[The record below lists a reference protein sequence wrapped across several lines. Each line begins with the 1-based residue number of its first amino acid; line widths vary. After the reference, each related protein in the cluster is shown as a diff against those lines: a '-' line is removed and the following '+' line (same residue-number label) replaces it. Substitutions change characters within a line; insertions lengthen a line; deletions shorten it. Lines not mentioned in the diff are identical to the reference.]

1 MENETGLRIFFWLG
15 TFIMLTL
22 TFSVLFITV
31 MYQKK
36 VHKMKQKESE
46 NLLKASLDSEKNE
59 RKRIASDLHDSVSGD
74 ISAVRNYIA
83 ILNKK
88 EQDPYNKSILEEV
101 TGALNN
107 TLNNIQ
113 EISYNLMPPLLEISG
128 LIPTLNDYF
137 ERVKKWSNVSITTR
151 YHTDTIP
158 LSPSEV
164 YELYRIIQEFVHNM
178 IKHGNVTQI
187 HFSVRIE
194 NNVLIFEMTDDGSYF
209 DFYKN
214 MESTSGMGL
223 KNIISRTRKI
233 GAVLKQTSNEK
244 GNNIVIHL
252 KKQHHVTDSHCR

>member
-1 MENETGLRIFFWLG
+1 MKLFFWLG

-22 TFSVLFITV
+22 TLSVLFITV

-36 VHKMKQKESE
+36 VHKMRQKESE
-46 NLLKASLDSEKNE
+46 HLLQASLDSEKKE
-59 RKRIASDLHDSVSGD
+59 RKRIASDLHDGVCGD
-74 ISAVRNYIA
+74 ISAIRNYIA

-113 EISYNLMPPLLEISG
+113 EISYNLMPPLLESSG

-137 ERVKKWSNVSITTR
+137 DKVKKWSSVSITTR
-151 YHTDTIP
+151 YHTDHIP
-158 LSPSEV
+158 VSSSEV
-164 YELYRIIQEFVHNM
+164 YELYRIIQELVHNM
-178 IKHGNVTQI
+178 IKHGNVTRI
-187 HFSVRIE
+187 HFSTRIV
-194 NNVLIFEMTDDGSYF
+194 NNVLIFEMTDNGSFF

-223 KNIISRTRKI
+223 KNITSRIRKI
-233 GAVLKQTSNEK
+233 GATLKQIPNEK
-244 GNNIVIHL
+244 GNNVEIHL
-252 KKQHHVTDSHCR
+252 KK